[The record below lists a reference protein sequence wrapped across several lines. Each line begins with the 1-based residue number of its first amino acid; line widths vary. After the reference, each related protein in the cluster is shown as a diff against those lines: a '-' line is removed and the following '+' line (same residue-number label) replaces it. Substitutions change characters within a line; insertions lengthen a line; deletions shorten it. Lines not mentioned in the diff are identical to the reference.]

1 MAPQPELSVVI
12 TTWNRADLVTRA
24 ISSALAATEGI
35 GSSGAGVEV
44 VVVDDGSTDATAEVL
59 DALDDPR
66 VVVVHQANTGLAA
79 ARNHGV
85 AVARGE
91 WVAFLD
97 DDDELLGSWGAAMGA
112 AIEDP
117 DCGLVSGGAL
127 EVDGAGRELGV
138 DGPHELG
145 PLYSGVRAHYYAGC
159 FAVRRDVY
167 DAAGGYLPGLCS
179 SHQSELLIRLAAVCA
194 ERGLSTRSVDRPVAR
209 IERRAAGDRPLQ
221 HPRLLLDGT
230 RWVLSRHAERFRL
243 DPDERGSWESVV
255 AVAAARCGRWDVASD
270 FGRRAV
276 WSRPRDPRAWARA
289 AALSVPGVGRRVWG
303 RAGGRGGA
311 SAADRDP
318 LVNAAA
324 ALERSGAA
332 QPERFFLP
340 WRYAENPPASADR
353 DGTPFWEGG
362 TDHNDV
368 RYQDA
373 VYKWAAR
380 LAGPVVVD
388 VGCGSGH
395 KLVRHVAPRAGT
407 VIGVDQPSGIAVAAR
422 TFPQHR
428 WVAADL
434 DDPAVWEDLRVLGPD
449 LVICSDVIE
458 HVEDPLLLLRR
469 LGALAGPE
477 GRIVLSTP
485 DRTRL
490 ERDEPLGPPR
500 NPRHVREW
508 SADELE
514 LLVESAG
521 FAVLDRRHFLPRRYS
536 ATRTDLNR
544 TVHRA
549 LHRRAVPDR
558 RSSFALLLGAGRG

>member
-1 MAPQPELSVVI
+1 MAPHPELSVVI
-12 TTWNRADLVTRA
+12 TTWNRAGTVGRA
-24 ISSALAATEGI
+24 VGSALSATEGVPTEI
-35 GSSGAGVEV
+35 
-44 VVVDDGSTDATAEVL
+44 VVVDDGSTDGTAEVL
-59 DALDDPR
+59 DELAHPR
-66 VVVVHQANTGLAA
+66 VVVLHQPNAGLAA
-79 ARNHGV
+79 ARNRGV
-85 AVARGE
+85 AVARGA

-97 DDDELLGSWGAAMGA
+97 DDDELLDAWGPALAAA
-112 AIEDP
+112 LADP
-117 DCGLVSGGAL
+117 SCGLVSGAAL
-127 EVDGAGRELGV
+127 EVAADGRVLGV
-138 DGPHELG
+138 DGPHRLG

-159 FAVRRDVY
+159 FAVRREVF

-179 SHQSELLIRLAAVCA
+179 SHQSELLVRLAVVCG
-194 ERGLSTRSVDRPVAR
+194 EQGLSARSVDEPVAR

-230 RWVLSRHAERFRL
+230 RWVLSRHAEQFRL
-243 DPDERGSWESVV
+243 DPGERGSWESVA
-255 AVAAARCGRWDVASD
+255 AVAAARCGRWDLAAHY
-270 FGRRAV
+270 GRRALR
-276 WSRPRDPRAWARA
+276 SRPRDVRAWARA
-289 AALSVPGVGRRVWG
+289 AALSVPAVGRRVWG
-303 RAGGRGGA
+303 RAAGRDRA
-311 SAADRDP
+311 SEADREP

-324 ALERSGAA
+324 ALERADAPPSD
-332 QPERFFLP
+332 RFFLP
-340 WRYAENPPASADR
+340 WRYLENPPASADR

-373 VYKWAAR
+373 VYRWAAR

-407 VIGVDQPSGIAVAAR
+407 TIGVDQPSGIAVAAA
-422 TFPQHR
+422 TFPDHR

-434 DDPAVWEDLRVLGPD
+434 DDPAVWEDLRSLRPD

-458 HVEDPLLLLRR
+458 HVEDPLLLLHR
-469 LGALAGPE
+469 LGALAGAG

-521 FAVLDRRHFLPRRYS
+521 LSVLDRRHFLPRRYS

-544 TVHRA
+544 TAYRA

-558 RSSFALLLGAGRG
+558 RSSFALLLGGRRD